1 MFLNAPH
8 DQIAQKAS
16 SVSQCRILLSCCA
29 AVDVFGYI
37 VLSISEVLVICL
49 QQSIAKGVEEKMS
62 GDQRKY
68 LLMEQLKAIKKVII
82 VGC

>member
-1 MFLNAPH
+1 
-8 DQIAQKAS
+8 
-16 SVSQCRILLSCCA
+16 
-29 AVDVFGYI
+29 VFRLF
-37 VLSISEVLVICL
+37 VWSISDVPVVCL